1 MATKRHHPRNLLSWI
16 ARETPMH
23 PWMLIRPRIEIAF
36 TPSGVGPQEVSD
48 HAARW
53 LDLLAGSRI
62 ALQTGSPSA
71 VSEVSRSPERLL

>member
-1 MATKRHHPRNLLSWI
+1 
-16 ARETPMH
+16 MH
-23 PWMLIRPRIEIAF
+23 PSMLIRPRIEIAF

-71 VSEVSRSPERLL
+71 ISEVSRSPERLL